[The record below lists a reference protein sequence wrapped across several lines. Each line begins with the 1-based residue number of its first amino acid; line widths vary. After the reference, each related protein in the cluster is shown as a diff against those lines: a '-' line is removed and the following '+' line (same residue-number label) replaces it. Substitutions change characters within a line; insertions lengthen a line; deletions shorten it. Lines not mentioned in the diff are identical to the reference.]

1 MKNVDWRIAQRVGE
15 VVAGTPEGSDGV
27 SLPSMPLTDLTREIT
42 GYTGLTLR
50 REPPPLELVDRP
62 RWIAANLRS
71 MRPLL
76 DPMTERVGG
85 SLGPLSGLA
94 KSASGFLV
102 GIQVGA
108 LAGALSQR
116 VLGQYDL
123 SLLDGD
129 APPRLLLLSP
139 NLAQTART
147 LRVDGEELVSW
158 VSIHELTHA
167 VQFGSAPWLREH
179 LGGILQELI
188 ASLQVTIAEQ
198 AGGRL
203 ADLADLAKMRGEVSE
218 LVTRARRGE
227 LLQVTL
233 GRERWELVERM
244 QATMTLIEG
253 HAEHVMDAVGVEL
266 LPSLPRLR
274 AALTRRRQ
282 SRPLPWRI
290 VERLLGLELKMRQ
303 YEVGKRFCDEVV
315 AEAGPHA
322 LSVAWR
328 SAADLPTQTEL
339 EHPRLWLE
347 RAAATP

>member
-1 MKNVDWRIAQRVGE
+1 MNNVDWRLAQRVGE
-15 VVAGTPEGSDGV
+15 MVAGAPEGGGGIAIPSTP
-27 SLPSMPLTDLTREIT
+27 LPELTGRIA
-42 GYTGLTLR
+42 GYSGLTLE

-94 KSASGFLV
+94 RSASGFLLA
-102 GIQVGA
+102 IQVGA
-108 LAGALSQR
+108 IAGMLSQR

-123 SLLDGD
+123 SLLDGSVE
-129 APPRLLLLSP
+129 PRLLLLAP

-147 LRVDGEELVSW
+147 LDVDGEELVSW
-158 VSIHELTHA
+158 VTIHEVTHA

-179 LGGILQELI
+179 LAGILRELI
-188 ASLQVTIAEQ
+188 ASLQMTVAEQ
-198 AGGRL
+198 AGGKL
-203 ADLADLAKMRGEVSE
+203 SDLADFARMREEMSE
-218 LVTRARRGE
+218 LVSKARRGE

-233 GRERWELVERM
+233 GKERWALVERM

-253 HAEHVMDAVGVEL
+253 HAEHVMDAVGAEL

-274 AALTRRRQ
+274 AALTQRRH

-290 VERLLGLELKMRQ
+290 LERLLGLELKMRQ
-303 YEVGKRFCDEVV
+303 YELGRKFCDAV
-315 AEAGPHA
+315 AADGGPHA
-322 LSVAWR
+322 LAVAWR
-328 SAADLPTQTEL
+328 SAADLPTQAEL
-339 EHPRLWLE
+339 EHPRMWLE
-347 RAAATP
+347 RTAAG